1 VIRRSDKVKVQDL
14 SGIKKIADIYAKV
27 PLKPHNISIC
37 SMHDLIKLNAITNM
51 KKPDTMK
58 QEKRTSIPDLSL
70 GRILENFP
78 KIWANMYSK
87 F

>member
-1 VIRRSDKVKVQDL
+1 
-14 SGIKKIADIYAKV
+14 
-27 PLKPHNISIC
+27 
-37 SMHDLIKLNAITNM
+37 MHDLIKLNAITNM

>member
-1 VIRRSDKVKVQDL
+1 MRSDKVKVQDL
-14 SGIKKIADIYAKV
+14 SSIKQIADIYAKV
-27 PLKPHNISIC
+27 PLKPHNVSIC
-37 SMHDLIKLNAITNM
+37 SMHDLIKLNAITNI
-51 KKPDTMK
+51 KKPDIMK
-58 QEKRTSIPDLSL
+58 QENRRASIPDLSL